1 MKSKTCVRSRVH
13 TRFTRDDI
21 YTSMEHLP
29 DLATYM
35 YKVECHGC
43 ESKCDLTFLYPKKL
57 SFAFVGKLAS
67 GFSSHC
73 KKLDAAA
80 DVKDPHAGQLNLISA
95 ASKE

>member
-1 MKSKTCVRSRVH
+1 MKSKTFARSRAH

-35 YKVECHGC
+35 YKVECHGYANT
-43 ESKCDLTFLYPKKL
+43 CDLTFQFPKKL
-57 SFAFVGKLAS
+57 SFAFVGKLAA

-73 KKLDAAA
+73 RKLAEAE
-80 DVKDPHAGQLNLISA
+80 DVNAPPAGQLSLTFDAN
-95 ASKE
+95 KE